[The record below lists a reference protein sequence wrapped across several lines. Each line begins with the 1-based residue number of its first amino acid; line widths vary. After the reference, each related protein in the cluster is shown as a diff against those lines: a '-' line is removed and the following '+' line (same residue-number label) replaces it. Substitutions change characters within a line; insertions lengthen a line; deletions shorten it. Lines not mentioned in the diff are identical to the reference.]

1 MQVANSPELTSS
13 PELQNNSPAL
23 NHSESNPAEANSL
36 ELSSAE
42 LNSAELYALL
52 ASLWRAAPSGEQLAW
67 LQGLEATP
75 GPFARGLGLV
85 QLSASSHDER
95 ALVEEYQDLFI
106 GIGRG
111 ELVPFASWYLTGS
124 LMELPLAVL
133 RTDLRALGFERQSG
147 VCEPE
152 DHLAAL
158 CEVMAVLVAEQHPER
173 NRFYERHLAPWV
185 LACCRDQQHAKGGSF
200 YRAVGALAE
209 DFFTLEHELRLPFGA
224 VLSQA

>member
-1 MQVANSPELTSS
+1 MKADMYQAEHDSQIGLDASHPEPSHQEPS
-13 PELQNNSPAL
+13 HPEQG
-23 NHSESNPAEANSL
+23 
-36 ELSSAE
+36 
-42 LNSAELYALL
+42 SAELYALL
-52 ASLWRAAPSGEQLAW
+52 ASLWRAAPSGEQLGW
-67 LQGLEATP
+67 LQGLQPVA

-85 QLSASSHDER
+85 QLTASEHSEHEL
-95 ALVEEYQDLFI
+95 AEEYQDLFI

-133 RTDLRALGFERQSG
+133 RTDLQSLGFERQSG

-185 LACCRDQQHAKGGSF
+185 LRCCRDQQQARGGSF
-200 YRAVGALAE
+200 YRAVGVLAE
-209 DFFTLEHELRLPFGA
+209 DFFKRENDLRLPFGSR
-224 VLSQA
+224 VVTHS